1 MVRTDM
7 STLEIIP
14 AIDLLGGNAVRLR
27 EGKRDEATIY
37 SSDPVALIETWAEAG
52 ARRVHVVDLD
62 GAFAGDRTHRKLVE
76 TLIKHAGIPVQVGG
90 GLRTADAISACLDAG
105 AAAAVVGTAA
115 VKAATEVAVMCGRYP
130 GRVIVAVDARDGVVT
145 TEGWTEA
152 SELTALEL
160 SKRAADWGAA
170 AVLYT
175 DVARD
180 GTEEGPNIAATAA
193 LAASMEGRLGVI
205 ASGGV
210 GTLEHIRAV
219 AGTGAASVIVG
230 RALYENRFTL
240 EEATEAT
247 ELGGRA

>member
-27 EGKRDEATIY
+27 EGKRNEATIY
-37 SSDPVALIETWAEAG
+37 SADPVALIETWAAAG
-52 ARRVHVVDLD
+52 AKRVHVVDLD
-62 GAFAGDRTHRKLVE
+62 GAFAGNRAHRKLVE
-76 TLIKHAGIPVQVGG
+76 ALIKRAGIPVQVGG
-90 GLRTADAISACLDAG
+90 GLRTADAISACLEAG
-105 AAAAVVGTAA
+105 AASAVVGTAA

-160 SKRAADWGAA
+160 SQRAADWGAA

-180 GTEEGPNIAATAA
+180 GTEEGPNIAATEA
-193 LAASMEGRLGVI
+193 LATAMNGRLDVI

-240 EEATEAT
+240 EEATRAT
-247 ELGGRA
+247 KLGSGA